1 MKMKGQLVD
10 NSTSANATWPAPD
23 YDEDLWRGDG
33 MLAKPYMTM
42 EQSFGWWHLTGGW
55 LEYCM
60 DTGRDPDD
68 WD

>member
-1 MKMKGQLVD
+1 MKMKGQPVN

-33 MLAKPYMTM
+33 TLAKPYMTM

-60 DTGRDPDD
+60 DTCRDPEDRD
-68 WD
+68 